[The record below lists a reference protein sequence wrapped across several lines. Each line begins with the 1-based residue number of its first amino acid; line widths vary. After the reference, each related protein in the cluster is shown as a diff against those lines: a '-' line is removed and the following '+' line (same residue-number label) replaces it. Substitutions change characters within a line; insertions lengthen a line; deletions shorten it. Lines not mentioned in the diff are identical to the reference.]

1 MFFKFIAETWNL
13 TDTQVLE
20 VFILVWFTQMR
31 F

>member
-1 MFFKFIAETWNL
+1 MFFKFMAATWNS